1 MKLLKETLF
10 DRIRNRLAPPNA
22 VKVIKNLKR
31 ASGRAE
37 LSYMEIKEASQYVER
52 YKIEAKAAMKA
63 WRSWNTRAAVSELVG
78 ALRLQEGRI
87 LRSDAVAKA
96 SLYLDAQRD
105 YRDLVNLAMGQAR
118 PPANDPGGRS

>member
-1 MKLLKETLF
+1 MTGSG
-10 DRIRNRLAPPNA
+10 NRLAPPNA

-78 ALRLQEGRI
+78 ALRMQEGRI

-96 SLYLDAQRD
+96 SLYLDAQRGLS
-105 YRDLVNLAMGQAR
+105 RSGKAGHGASLPSRQR
-118 PPANDPGGRS
+118 SGRAL